1 MSREMACKE
10 SLQGAALFFSETVL
24 RDLPKK

>member
-1 MSREMACKE
+1 MNKTMTYKE

-24 RDLPKK
+24 RDRPEE